1 MSTACGGA
9 ESAESAESG
18 ERANSR
24 SCALSRLAEAQP
36 RRSRGAAEVQPRCV
50 KLTSALAPP
59 CGARGRPRAG
69 RPGKPQCRTW
79 ARPGRRSGLCAGSAR
94 QATPRRSASSTSRG
108 DLAQARSIS
117 ANLAPCRPRG
127 PDLGGERD
135 ELVGVGV
142 ASACPR
148 EGGGAVRACACACV
162 RPVPAPAPVPVWG
175 LCAVWRGGCVRRGMA
190 AVWHPR
196 RWSGQS
202 VPPSGGAAP
211 RPRRRR

>member
-69 RPGKPQCRTW
+69 RPGRPQCRTW
-79 ARPGRRSGLCAGSAR
+79 ARPGRRACARGRPGKPPRAAAR
-94 QATPRRSASSTSRG
+94 RPRVAAISRKLGRSRLISRHVVHEVRISEVRGMNSSASALRPP
-108 DLAQARSIS
+108 AR
-117 ANLAPCRPRG
+117 ARVVVRCVR
-127 PDLGGERD
+127 
-135 ELVGVGV
+135 
-142 ASACPR
+142 
-148 EGGGAVRACACACV
+148 VRACVQFRLRLRFQCG
-162 RPVPAPAPVPVWG
+162 G